1 MAMGANNIYTY
12 INIDKFKTT
21 GFTIDN
27 SISYKN
33 LTATLG
39 FSFIGRFNLYYD
51 DPSFKQQDQ
60 SKFTWSPELN
70 SNIMYRF
77 PKWKMQAGLFY
88 KFTGPLPAYQLG
100 MDSTTSEQFV
110 YLAKTEGWHQADLTV
125 SKTVF
130 NHLTIQAGIKNLFD
144 ITRLQNTSQ
153 DAGGAHSAGGPVLT
167 SYGRSY
173 FIGLNYSW
181 SKN

>member
-1 MAMGANNIYTY
+1 
-12 INIDKFKTT
+12 
-21 GFTIDN
+21 
-27 SISYKN
+27 
-33 LTATLG
+33 
-39 FSFIGRFNLYYD
+39 
-51 DPSFKQQDQ
+51 
-60 SKFTWSPELN
+60 
-70 SNIMYRF
+70 
-77 PKWKMQAGLFY
+77 
-88 KFTGPLPAYQLG
+88 

-144 ITRLQNTSQ
+144 ITRLQNTGQ